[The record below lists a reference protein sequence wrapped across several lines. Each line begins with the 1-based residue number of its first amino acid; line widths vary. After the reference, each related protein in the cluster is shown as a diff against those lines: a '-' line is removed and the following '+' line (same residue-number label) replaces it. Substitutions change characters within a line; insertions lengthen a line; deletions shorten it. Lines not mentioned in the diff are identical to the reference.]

1 MSTQNAEAVN
11 DILLRR
17 AASLRPDR
25 SRLSTRVA
33 ELIAR
38 MILEEDLQPGDRLPA
53 ERHMLEQFGI
63 GRASLREALRLL
75 ESDGLVRMRM
85 GPSGGP
91 EVVFPRIEQIT
102 RILLLFLIT
111 SRATLRDIYVVRAA
125 IDPTVARLAA
135 ANATHDDLAHLKEE
149 VARMHAAV
157 NQEDEFLRE
166 NARFHRLVAQICDN
180 PLLAAVSMSMLSIL
194 DGHEAGI
201 RYSVAARRSAAGNHE
216 AKANAIIA
224 RDGDAAGIAA
234 ADQVRTALAY
244 FQKRYPKSLDEPL
257 QPSTFMGYAD

>member
-25 SRLSTRVA
+25 SRLSTKVA

-38 MILEEDLQPGDRLPA
+38 MILEEGLEPGDRLPA
-53 ERHMLEQFGI
+53 ERQMLEQFAI

-75 ESDGLVRMRM
+75 EADGLVRMRM

-91 EVVFPRIEQIT
+91 EVAFPRIEQIT

-111 SRATLRDIYVVRAA
+111 SQATLRDIYVVRAA

-135 ANATHDDLAHLKEE
+135 TSATHDDIERLEE
-149 VARMHAAV
+149 AIARISSSV
-157 NQEDEFLRE
+157 NHEEDFLRE
-166 NARFHRLVAQICDN
+166 NAIFHRLVAEMCVN
-180 PLLAAVSMSMLSIL
+180 PMLTAVSLSMHSIL
-194 DGHEAGI
+194 DGHQAGI
-201 RYSVAARRSAAGNHE
+201 RYSVAARRAALESHQ
-216 AKANAIIA
+216 AKADAIIA
-224 RDGDAAGIAA
+224 GDGDAASDAA
-234 ADQVRTALAY
+234 AHQVEAALSY
-244 FQKRYPKSLDEPL
+244 VERRYAKSLDEPL
-257 QPSTFMGYAD
+257 QPSAFMGYSD